1 MKKQFLGLLAL
12 GMILFSGCH
21 WFEPDNN
28 YLNPEDFARKL
39 ILDGIKVDAV
49 RPLNPQPVSATSAL
63 EIQIGNACIGVYK
76 YDTSSKLHKSRLDRI
91 KKNKRIYFN
100 GIPYPIYEASGSF
113 IVVGLD
119 KHQEKER
126 ILESLRNF
134 K

>member
-1 MKKQFLGLLAL
+1 MKKQFLRLIIPGLMLL
-12 GMILFSGCH
+12 SGCH

-28 YLNPEDFARKL
+28 YLNPEDFARRL
-39 ILDGIKVDAV
+39 VLDGIKVDAV
-49 RPLNPQPVSATSAL
+49 RQLNPQPIAATSAV
-63 EIQIGNACIGVYK
+63 EIQIGNSCIGVYK
-76 YDTSSKLHKSRLDRI
+76 YDTTSKLHKSRLERI
-91 KKNKRIYFN
+91 RKSKKIYFN